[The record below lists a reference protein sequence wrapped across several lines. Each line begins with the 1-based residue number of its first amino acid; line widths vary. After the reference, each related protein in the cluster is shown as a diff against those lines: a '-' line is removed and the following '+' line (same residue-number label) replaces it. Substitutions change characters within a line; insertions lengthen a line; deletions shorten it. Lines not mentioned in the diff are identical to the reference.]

1 MPMPYYPYFSQNAPQ
16 MPQMPPM
23 PQIQQQNNTRS
34 DFVVVR
40 SEEEARNYPVAF
52 GNTVTFKHE
61 SEPYMY
67 TKTMGVSQ
75 LDRPVFERYK
85 LITVLGEPR
94 LTSRAIYTPQA
105 VSEFG
110 NVTSTAIIKVPRGCC
125 FSVSVDSV
133 PATAD
138 PTITPAPIIEVQNA
152 NLVINRI
159 A

>member
-23 PQIQQQNNTRS
+23 PQVQQQNNTRS

-85 LITVLGEPR
+85 LIKEQVSDKPIEQKNEDSGSIEKMQNEINALWKEIESLKKKNVPKKEEP
-94 LTSRAIYTPQA
+94 
-105 VSEFG
+105 
-110 NVTSTAIIKVPRGCC
+110 K
-125 FSVSVDSV
+125 
-133 PATAD
+133 
-138 PTITPAPIIEVQNA
+138 
-152 NLVINRI
+152 
-159 A
+159 

>member
-85 LITVLGEPR
+85 LIKEQISDKPIESPKEESGFIEKMHNEINALWKEIEFLKKKNVPKKEEP
-94 LTSRAIYTPQA
+94 
-105 VSEFG
+105 
-110 NVTSTAIIKVPRGCC
+110 K
-125 FSVSVDSV
+125 
-133 PATAD
+133 
-138 PTITPAPIIEVQNA
+138 
-152 NLVINRI
+152 
-159 A
+159 

>member
-1 MPMPYYPYFSQNAPQ
+1 MPMPYYPYFSQNMPQ

-23 PQIQQQNNTRS
+23 PQVQQQNNTRS

-85 LITVLGEPR
+85 LIKE
-94 LTSRAIYTPQA
+94 Q
-105 VSEFG
+105 VSDKPIESKNEDSGFVEKMQNEINALWKEIELLKKK
-110 NVTSTAIIKVPRGCC
+110 NVPKK
-125 FSVSVDSV
+125 
-133 PATAD
+133 
-138 PTITPAPIIEVQNA
+138 EEQK
-152 NLVINRI
+152 
-159 A
+159 

>member
-16 MPQMPPM
+16 MPQM

-85 LITVLGEPR
+85 LIKEQVSDKPIEPK
-94 LTSRAIYTPQA
+94 TEDSGSIEKMQNEINAIWKEIDALKKKP
-105 VSEFG
+105 
-110 NVTSTAIIKVPRGCC
+110 VPKKEE
-125 FSVSVDSV
+125 
-133 PATAD
+133 PK
-138 PTITPAPIIEVQNA
+138 
-152 NLVINRI
+152 
-159 A
+159 

>member
-1 MPMPYYPYFSQNAPQ
+1 

-85 LITVLGEPR
+85 LIKEQVSDKPIEPK
-94 LTSRAIYTPQA
+94 
-105 VSEFG
+105 SEDSG
-110 NVTSTAIIKVPRGCC
+110 SIEKMQNEINALWKEIESLKKKNVPKKEEPK
-125 FSVSVDSV
+125 
-133 PATAD
+133 
-138 PTITPAPIIEVQNA
+138 
-152 NLVINRI
+152 
-159 A
+159 

>member
-16 MPQMPPM
+16 MPQMQPM

-40 SEEEARNYPVAF
+40 SEEEARNFPVAF

-85 LITVLGEPR
+85 LIKE
-94 LTSRAIYTPQA
+94 Q
-105 VSEFG
+105 VSEKPIEPKTEDSGSIEKLQNEINALWKEIEFLKKK
-110 NVTSTAIIKVPRGCC
+110 NVPKKEEPK
-125 FSVSVDSV
+125 
-133 PATAD
+133 
-138 PTITPAPIIEVQNA
+138 
-152 NLVINRI
+152 
-159 A
+159 

>member
-85 LITVLGEPR
+85 LIKEQVSDKPIEPK
-94 LTSRAIYTPQA
+94 
-105 VSEFG
+105 SEDSG
-110 NVTSTAIIKVPRGCC
+110 SIEKMQNEINALWKEIESLKKKNVPKKEEPK
-125 FSVSVDSV
+125 
-133 PATAD
+133 
-138 PTITPAPIIEVQNA
+138 
-152 NLVINRI
+152 
-159 A
+159 

>member
-85 LITVLGEPR
+85 LIKEQVSDKPIEQKTEDSSSIEKMQNEINAIWKEIDALKKKPVPKKEEP
-94 LTSRAIYTPQA
+94 
-105 VSEFG
+105 
-110 NVTSTAIIKVPRGCC
+110 K
-125 FSVSVDSV
+125 
-133 PATAD
+133 
-138 PTITPAPIIEVQNA
+138 
-152 NLVINRI
+152 
-159 A
+159 